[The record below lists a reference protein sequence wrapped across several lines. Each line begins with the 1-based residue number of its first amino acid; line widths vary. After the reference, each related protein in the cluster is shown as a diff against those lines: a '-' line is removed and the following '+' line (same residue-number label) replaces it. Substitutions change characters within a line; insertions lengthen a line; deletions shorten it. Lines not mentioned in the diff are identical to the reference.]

1 MAEKDA
7 LFQDRDNKPVTI
19 FSIGHSNQSVEA
31 FLALLQ
37 QHAIQVL
44 VDVRSRPYSR
54 YVAHFNGTVLAAA
67 VRKVGIKYLFM
78 GKELGGRPDG
88 EEFYDGE
95 GHVLYNRVARAPF
108 FLGGIKRLKE
118 GGKTY
123 RIAMMCSEE
132 DPVACHRH
140 LLISRVLAEQGVN
153 VVHIRGD
160 GHMQTEEEM
169 AAPKEEASYAQSLWG
184 EQLPEEENTWRSI
197 RPVLPKKQPPNFSD
211 R

>member
-1 MAEKDA
+1 MTERDA
-7 LFQDRDNKPVTI
+7 LFQASNHKPLTI

-37 QHAIQVL
+37 QYEIQVL

-54 YVAHFNGTVLAAA
+54 YVAHFNSTPLAAA
-67 VRKVGIKYLFM
+67 VRKAGLKYMFM

-88 EEFYDGE
+88 DEFYDGE
-95 GHVLYNRVARAPF
+95 GHVLYNRVAKAAF
-108 FLGGIKRLKE
+108 FLDGIKRLKE
-118 GGKTY
+118 GCRTY

-132 DPVACHRH
+132 DPAVCHRH

-153 VVHIRGD
+153 VAHIRGD
-160 GHMQTEEEM
+160 GHVQTEEEL
-169 AAPKEEASYAQSLWG
+169 AAPKEEVSYTQSLWG
-184 EQLPEEENTWRSI
+184 EQLPEEEHSWRSI